1 MLGVDL
7 LVLLDEVVELVV
19 EAGELLLVGSELR
32 RLALPWSGLGLG
44 LGLGFGFGFG
54 FGFGLA

>member
-19 EAGELLLVGSELR
+19 EAGELLLIGGELR

-44 LGLGFGFGFG
+44 LGLGLEGWG
-54 FGFGLA
+54 